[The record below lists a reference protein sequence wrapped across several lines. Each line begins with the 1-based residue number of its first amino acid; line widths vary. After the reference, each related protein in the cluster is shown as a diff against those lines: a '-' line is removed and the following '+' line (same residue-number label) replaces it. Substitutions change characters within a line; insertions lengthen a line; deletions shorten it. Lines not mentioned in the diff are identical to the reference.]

1 MNSFFY
7 EWTRF
12 ILTTVNLTAPASS
25 KQITFS
31 SSSSLSSSSIAM
43 EKELE
48 KQQKLLEQE
57 TKAKFFAAIKP
68 MFTWEKLFSGHSF
81 KTIETPLMIMKC
93 LFSFDPQLISLL
105 STDSL
110 VQSYHQQ
117 LLELEKIQF
126 STKLFQFK
134 SKHVIVLEG
143 LKNSGKT
150 AVIQQLLSSR
160 ELANQNNANDEWEY
174 ESIGSINYE
183 KDNLTSIHM
192 ASTLQSLNY
201 PEIVLILFYFL
212 ENYRKCLEILSTT
225 TTANNKNCF
234 IVENYYHS
242 FFVNQILY
250 NQKLTSLKKEF
261 HHKTN
266 GDDQES
272 FAKEE
277 KEWIQQYP
285 SVQSL
290 QDLENKGFHP
300 QSTNFQNS
308 STHLLYDWPLD
319 LPMPELVSFYL
330 LLLFYFLRFLF
341 LLFFA
346 RFCIALVQRVFA
358 IKEPPIPTK

>member
-12 ILTTVNLTAPASS
+12 ILTTVNLTAPSSS
-25 KQITFS
+25 KSPQQITFTS
-31 SSSSLSSSSIAM
+31 SNSPSSSLAM

-48 KQQKLLEQE
+48 KQRKQLEQE
-57 TKAKFFAAIKP
+57 SKAKFFTAVKP

-93 LFSFDPQLISLL
+93 LFSFDPQLVSLL

-134 SKHVIVLEG
+134 AKHVIVLEG

-160 ELANQNNANDEWEY
+160 ELANHNNNNDEWKY
-174 ESIGSINYE
+174 EAIGSINYE

-201 PEIVLILFYFL
+201 PEMVLILFYFL
-212 ENYRKCLEILSTT
+212 ENYRKCLQILSA
-225 TTANNKNCF
+225 TAENNNNKNCF

-250 NQKLTSLKKEF
+250 NQKLNSLKKEF
-261 HHKTN
+261 HNKTN
-266 GDDQES
+266 NDDDQES
-272 FAKEE
+272 ITKEE

-285 SVQSL
+285 SVHSL
-290 QDLENKGFHP
+290 QDLENQGFQP

-308 STHLLYDWPLD
+308 PSHLLYDWPLD
-319 LPMPELVSFYL
+319 LPMPELVSFDFNSIFFPFL
-330 LLLFYFLRFLF
+330 IHFTLFSCSFVGSVLHLSSRYS
-341 LLFFA
+341 
-346 RFCIALVQRVFA
+346 
-358 IKEPPIPTK
+358 